1 MTTSPVR
8 DWELERYLLGEL
20 PEKRTNE
27 IEAQMKINSKLRDRL
42 TVLKQSNEGILQQ
55 YKPAVLTPKIEQRIK
70 REKAVQKKRTHPF
83 FAKRAF
89 YAVPA
94 ISAALVI
101 FFLVLMGPRQD
112 LSFSLS
118 DGTRIKGA
126 ENIDRSKPYLLI
138 YRKKAK
144 DIDLLKDG
152 DEAKAGDLLQ
162 IAYGSANE
170 NYGVIFSYD
179 GNGTVTLHYPENS
192 ADSALLGDQKI
203 VLLSLAYELDEAPG
217 YERFF
222 FVTSKSE
229 IDVRSVL
236 DKAKILAQDSARAK
250 QEKLQLS
257 NSYNQ
262 YSLMLKKESINE

>member
-1 MTTSPVR
+1 MKTSPVR

-27 IEAQMKINSKLRDRL
+27 IEAQMKTDSKLRDRVF
-42 TVLKQSNEGILQQ
+42 VLEQSNEGILQQ
-55 YKPAVLTPKIEQRIK
+55 YKPEVLTPKIERRIA
-70 REKAVQKKRTHPF
+70 REKAHQKKETKPF
-83 FAKRAF
+83 AVRRVL
-89 YAVPA
+89 YAIPA

-101 FFLVLMGPRQD
+101 FFLMLNGPDRD

-118 DGTRIKGA
+118 DGTRIKGTQD
-126 ENIDRSKPYLLI
+126 IDRSKPYLLI

-144 DIDLLKDG
+144 DVDLLKDG
-152 DEAKAGDLLQ
+152 DNAKAGDLLQ

-170 NYGVIFSYD
+170 NYGVILSYD

-203 VLLSLAYELDEAPG
+203 VLLSLAYELDEAPD

-229 IDVRSVL
+229 IDIRSIL
-236 DKAKILAQDSARAK
+236 DTAKVLAQDSARAR
-250 QEKLQLS
+250 QEKLRLS
-257 NSYNQ
+257 NSYSQ
-262 YSLMLKKESINE
+262 YSLLLNKENIDE